1 MRRLSLVLLPFLA
14 AFALVFG
21 MSYLWRGIILMRN
34 GQPMAAGLF
43 LVFGVVGVALA
54 VSIWVQRKRAR
65 NASNTS
71 GQSA

>member
-21 MSYLWRGIILMRN
+21 LSYLWRGVILLRN
-34 GQPMAAGLF
+34 GQTIAAGLF

-54 VSIWVQRKRAR
+54 ISLWVTRKRAR
-65 NASNTS
+65 SASNTS